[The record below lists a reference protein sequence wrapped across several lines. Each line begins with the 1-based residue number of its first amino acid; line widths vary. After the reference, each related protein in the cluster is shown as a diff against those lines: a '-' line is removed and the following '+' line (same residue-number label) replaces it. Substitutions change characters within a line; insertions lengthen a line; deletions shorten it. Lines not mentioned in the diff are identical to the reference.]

1 MCAVGMN
8 DTEKARAAF
17 HSMPAAAQDDSLTR
31 YLMFKVSL
39 LSWDH
44 ELGSESLKHLS
55 KGGGTDRG
63 QDILYACVRE
73 AQQVGD
79 KLCTLAA
86 LKAVVNNWTSGET
99 PACNLPSILRC
110 TIRLIHM
117 IEDEE
122 GKKDGEVNG
131 KTIAEDICVIFEKCE
146 CSLLTSRDTYLIA
159 VAVDHAK
166 QRPRDSDGNKIYTV
180 PELHWFRKNAYN
192 IGASRCHA

>member
-1 MCAVGMN
+1 MCAMGMN
-8 DTEKARAAF
+8 NTDKARAAF
-17 HSMPAAAQDDSLTR
+17 HSMPAAAQDDLLTR

-44 ELGSESLKHLS
+44 DLGSESLKHLS
-55 KGGGTDRG
+55 KCGGTDRG

-99 PACNLPSILRC
+99 SACKLPSILRC

-131 KTIAEDICVIFEKCE
+131 T
-146 CSLLTSRDTYLIA
+146 
-159 VAVDHAK
+159 H
-166 QRPRDSDGNKIYTV
+166 
-180 PELHWFRKNAYN
+180 FRRYMCY
-192 IGASRCHA
+192 I